1 MPKTNIS
8 KADFDEFLEY
18 LGAKR
23 AAETNARQPRADE
36 FRIDLT
42 VFDNCADTLLGK
54 VRLRLHKGDREL
66 FYAYA
71 KITSEGDFGVIQAIS
86 YAAHMLY
93 KLAEQRRLGETDDE
107 GDDDD
112 DDC

>member
-23 AAETNARQPRADE
+23 AAEAMQARSPDE

-54 VRLRLHKGDREL
+54 VRLRLYKGDREL

>member
-1 MPKTNIS
+1 MSKTNIS

-23 AAETNARQPRADE
+23 AAETMKARSADE

-54 VRLRLHKGDREL
+54 VRLRLYKGDREL